1 MNVQVPGLACPFCG
15 PRPLEEFL
23 FRKTMPNVVA
33 TSGVGVGVG
42 AGAGTGA
49 DAGAGA
55 SASAYAQVYL
65 RVDSAEQS
73 VEEWQHTA
81 GCRAWLLVDRNPS
94 TGLVHSITLLGDAK

>member
-1 MNVQVPGLACPFCG
+1 MNAQVPGLACPFCG

-23 FRKTMPNVVA
+23 FRKTVPNVVA
-33 TSGVGVGVG
+33 SSGVGVG
-42 AGAGTGA
+42 AGTGAGA
-49 DAGAGA
+49 DAGA
-55 SASAYAQVYL
+55 SAYEQVYL
-65 RVDSAEQS
+65 RVDSAEHS